1 VGTISY
7 GGFLAVAPSQR
18 TPVVEWYREVQF
30 VSAVPMPH
38 ELVEEFGTTVN
49 GMWAAPERSSPETV
63 AEAHRLGQRTLFS
76 VPMIALTPAVY
87 EEPGTA
93 HLLDEVCCD
102 VRGGAAECD
111 WYYWESKPVYSICIY
126 SDAFRDYL
134 MRRCEAGID
143 VGMDVVNL
151 DEIMTSVGLMN
162 LEPRGSGFCSRCL
175 DRFRGA
181 LHRTGDRLGSADD
194 ATLRRALEVDH
205 ELFGRYRTFHEREA
219 FDVTIGFIR
228 ELRAYAA
235 ERNPR
240 FAISANVGYL
250 GNLVGRFGS
259 LWGCVWGPHLDFVLF
274 ENDYRIEPRSPHLV
288 LPRGRFLAW
297 YRLGEAITGAP
308 AWICP
313 SINVPRQ
320 LAGRSMLRYYELM
333 FLEAYANGGR
343 WGYYWWPGVD
353 VDTRRAATAPDAL
366 KEHIRFIDANR
377 DLYEEVGAPNEAAIV
392 YAEGPMLARPEGHRR
407 YLALAQAL
415 AETGC
420 QFDVVYVGDGEF
432 NTDALEP
439 DRLAPYRTVLVPEG
453 RDLGEGPV
461 AALRAFA
468 QGGGAVVAY
477 SDVPLDGSL
486 LRRAHERALDVYW
499 QHYRDEDRERIVAE
513 AEVPASSTVGSSE
526 PGLGIVRSIQ
536 EGRHVLHLLSYRYDE
551 ASDTVT
557 PVRDAR
563 LRIPWD
569 GSGAS
574 CTVRTLAGERPVGSR
589 IDGESVIVD
598 VPDVDPYAVLVVERA
613 GPRLGR

>member
-1 VGTISY
+1 M
-7 GGFLAVAPSQR
+7 
-18 TPVVEWYREVQF
+18 EWYREVQF
-30 VSAVPMPH
+30 VSAVPMPD

-63 AEAHRLGQRTLFS
+63 AESHRLGRRTLFS

-93 HLLDEVCCD
+93 HLLDEVCRD

-111 WYYWESKPVYSICIY
+111 WYYWESRPVYSICIY
-126 SDAFRDYL
+126 SDPFRDYL

-175 DRFRGA
+175 DRFRGE
-181 LHRTGDRLGSADD
+181 LHRVDDGLGSADD
-194 ATLRRALEVDH
+194 ATLRRALEIDH
-205 ELFGRYRTFHEREA
+205 DLYGRYRTFHEREA
-219 FDVTIGFIR
+219 FDVMIGFIR
-228 ELRAYAA
+228 RLRAYAA
-235 ERNPR
+235 ERNPG

-259 LWGCVWGPHLDFVLF
+259 LWGCIWGPHLDFVLF

-353 VDTRRAATAPDAL
+353 VATRRAATAPEAL
-366 KEHIRFIDANR
+366 KGHIGFIR
-377 DLYEEVGAPNEAAIV
+377 SIHDLYEGVSVPNQVAIV
-392 YAEGPMLARPEGHRR
+392 YAEGPMLRRPRGHAR

-420 QFDVVYVGDGEF
+420 QYDVVYLGDGEF

-439 DRLAPYRTVLVPEG
+439 DRLDPYRTVLVPEG
-453 RDLGEGPV
+453 RDLGDGPA

-468 QGGGAVVAY
+468 QGGGTVVAY

-486 LRRAHERALDVYW
+486 VRRADERALDGYW
-499 QHYRDEDRERIVAE
+499 RHYRDEDRRRIFAE

-551 ASDTVT
+551 ASDSVA

-563 LRIPWD
+563 LRIPWPD
-569 GSGAS
+569 SEAS
-574 CTVRTLAGERPVGSR
+574 CSLRSPSGELALTSHIEEGALHVE
-589 IDGESVIVD
+589 
-598 VPDVDPYAVLVVERA
+598 VPLVDPYAVLVVEGAAR
-613 GPRLGR
+613 